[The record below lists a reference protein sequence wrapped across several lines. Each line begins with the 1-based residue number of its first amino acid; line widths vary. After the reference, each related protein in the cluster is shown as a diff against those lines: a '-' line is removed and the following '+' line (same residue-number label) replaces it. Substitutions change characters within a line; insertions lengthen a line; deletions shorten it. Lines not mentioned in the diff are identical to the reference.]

1 MTLLYIEAEIKRA
14 VKKIV
19 ACDTDTYKNNSEISQ
34 LTKEILE
41 KTLNLDTNVDFRKFE
56 RFVLSQGNKK
66 RIVVKYPDLD
76 SAENVLCQCIKQILD
91 KAFHVK
97 YPNRNKIARELFD
110 VMAAIVKMSDFTI
123 VRFDFKNFFNSISTN
138 YVYEKIIKNKI
149 SDRLEQELIEKF
161 SLETEYA
168 YAGLSTSN
176 VIAEIIALQF
186 DEFLQKQL
194 WNKGLIFYERY
205 IDDGI
210 IILNQHY
217 EEKGIVSVLDTA
229 VKEIFRNQSIGLD
242 KKCKTCKTS
251 LNRKKFSYIARREI
265 GEHEK
270 MFDFLGYNFTFH
282 SESNGKMNGSLDISV
297 QYGMT
302 LEKREKYKKR
312 VKKLIREYKNSDDE
326 EKKKLELLRH
336 QIAAFTRRTVYLTK
350 KSNTYIWKVK
360 GFISNYGE
368 LRDYLETDHVDKAT
382 TTFLKTMVEEAFKE
396 EKMALPYFMNHEK
409 NKKAKKE
416 EFCGYNLYDNMKRN
430 RTLLLVQHIGYN
442 AKSLRAL
449 CKQIDILPTDC
460 HKKWRDYDKLV
471 REYLIK
477 VKVGY

>member
-1 MTLLYIEAEIKRA
+1 MYIEAEIKRA

-297 QYGMT
+297 QYGIT

-312 VKKLIREYKNSDDE
+312 VKKLIREYKNSDDME
-326 EKKKLELLRH
+326 
-336 QIAAFTRRTVYLTK
+336 
-350 KSNTYIWKVK
+350 
-360 GFISNYGE
+360 
-368 LRDYLETDHVDKAT
+368 
-382 TTFLKTMVEEAFKE
+382 
-396 EKMALPYFMNHEK
+396 
-409 NKKAKKE
+409 
-416 EFCGYNLYDNMKRN
+416 
-430 RTLLLVQHIGYN
+430 
-442 AKSLRAL
+442 
-449 CKQIDILPTDC
+449 
-460 HKKWRDYDKLV
+460 
-471 REYLIK
+471 
-477 VKVGY
+477 